1 MSDTYFRLFEN
12 ENSEKLEEKVKK
24 FLSDKNIEVIS
35 VQGISNPDEYNK
47 YSVLVVYKLKK

>member
-24 FLSDKNIEVIS
+24 FLNDKNIEVIS
-35 VQGISNPDEYNK
+35 VQGISNPDEYNED
-47 YSVLVVYKLKK
+47 SVLVVYKLKK

>member
-47 YSVLVVYKLKK
+47 DLVLVVYKLKK

>member
-47 YSVLVVYKLKK
+47 ELVLVVYKLKK